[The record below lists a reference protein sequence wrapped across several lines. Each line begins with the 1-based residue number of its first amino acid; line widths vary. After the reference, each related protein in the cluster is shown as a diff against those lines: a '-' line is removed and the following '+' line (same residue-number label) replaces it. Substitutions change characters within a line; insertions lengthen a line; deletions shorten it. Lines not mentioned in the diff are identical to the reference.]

1 MDDRDLINRLKNGEE
16 AAFEWLFRQHFK
28 SLCLYAEHF
37 VKDQVAAEE
46 IVEEL
51 FCVLWDNC
59 RTLEINTALKG
70 YLYRSVH
77 NRCLNFLRHRKIE
90 NQYIEKQKYVFSDPE
105 ILDVS
110 FNNNSLTEL
119 FTRELEE
126 KITAAINKLPDQCRK
141 TFQMNRFENLSYQDI
156 AERLQISVNT
166 VKTHMA
172 RALQKIRN
180 ELGDYLGLLLFAIT
194 WLQR

>member
-1 MDDRDLINRLKNGEE
+1 MEDSDLIKRLKQGEE

-37 VKDQVAAEE
+37 VKDKVAAEE
-46 IVEEL
+46 IVEEF
-51 FCVLWDNC
+51 FCVFWDNC
-59 RTLEINTALKG
+59 RTIEINTALKG

-105 ILDVS
+105 ILEVD
-110 FNNNSLTEL
+110 FNNNSLTDL

-156 AERLQISVNT
+156 AERLHISVNT
-166 VKTHMA
+166 VKTQMA
-172 RALQKIRN
+172 RALHKIKA
-180 ELGDYLGLLLFAIT
+180 ELGDYLCLLVLLTAWF
-194 WLQR
+194 RN